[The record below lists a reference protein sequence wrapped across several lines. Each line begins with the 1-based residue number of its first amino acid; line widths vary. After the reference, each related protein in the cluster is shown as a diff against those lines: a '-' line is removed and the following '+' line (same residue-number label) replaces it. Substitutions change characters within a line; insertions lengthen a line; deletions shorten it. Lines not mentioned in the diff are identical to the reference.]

1 MKKYFIKI
9 SIVISLLLISCNK
22 PEKESLNSSSITELT
37 ENDKYELHFT
47 QKDADDFKVY
57 ILNKLNGNVFVRLN
71 NGACYLAE
79 NKLPKPEYE
88 VPTYSFKI
96 MNGKDGYDQI
106 ILLDKLTGEVQIMS
120 YSNSWYVATN
130 EVIQ

>member
-1 MKKYFIKI
+1 MLIF
-9 SIVISLLLISCNK
+9 SLIIASCNS
-22 PEKESLNSSSITELT
+22 PEKEMANKDTVNETSK
-37 ENDKYELHFT
+37 NDKFEVHHT
-47 QKDADDFKVY
+47 QVDADNFKIY
-57 ILNKLNGNVFVRLN
+57 ILNTYNGNVFVRLN

-79 NKLPKPEYE
+79 NKLPRPQYNT
-88 VPTYSFKI
+88 PTYTIQI
-96 MNGKDGYDQI
+96 MNGKNGYDQI